1 MATYSQLCSSFMF
14 LMEES
19 RVFSCGAS
27 LKTFNRGLVK
37 FGEVIF
43 RANRKEICTGSIL
56 SLWVLRFIYYQGIMR
71 EQCGAM
77 TLNMSL

>member
-1 MATYSQLCSSFMF
+1 MATYSQLCSSFTF

-19 RVFSCGAS
+19 RVFSYGAS

-43 RANRKEICTGSIL
+43 RVKSEI
-56 SLWVLRFIYYQGIMR
+56 F
-71 EQCGAM
+71 
-77 TLNMSL
+77 